1 MKAVIKVA
9 GIKSSTDVRNVQS
22 AISICEGVVASEIS
36 SDKKEITIIFN
47 NNYISLENIIDN
59 IEKFG
64 YIVI

>member
-1 MKAVIKVA
+1 MKAVLKVA

-47 NNYISLENIIDN
+47 NNYIRGEI
-59 IEKFG
+59 
-64 YIVI
+64 

>member
-1 MKAVIKVA
+1 MKAVLKVA

-36 SDKKEITIIFN
+36 LDKKEITIIFN

-59 IEKFG
+59 IEKF
-64 YIVI
+64 